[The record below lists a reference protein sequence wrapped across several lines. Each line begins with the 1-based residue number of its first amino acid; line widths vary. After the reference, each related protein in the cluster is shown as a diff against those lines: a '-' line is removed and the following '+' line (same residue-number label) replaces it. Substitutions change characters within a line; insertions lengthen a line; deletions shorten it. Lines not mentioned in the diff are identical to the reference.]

1 LRVLI
6 TSRTVD
12 MRARKRSIIIVVV
25 WCVLVM
31 PIVGSINVMVFNQI

>member
-6 TSRTVD
+6 TSRTMD
-12 MRARKRSIIIVVV
+12 MRARSIIIVVV

-31 PIVGSINVMVFNQI
+31 PIVGSIKVMVFNQI